1 MACVGQRQEATEGG
15 GVPVSMRDRKAFAW
29 AWASPSRLGGGI
41 AGAGAVQRGHLT
53 PLRAFQMDEAV
64 DRSAMARNSRVLP
77 APGGPTTARHSW
89 RDTSKDT
96 GVSPPTAR

>member
-1 MACVGQRQEATEGG
+1 
-15 GVPVSMRDRKAFAW
+15 MRDRKAFVW

-64 DRSAMARNSRVLP
+64 GGIQIGDGVLP

-89 RDTSKDT
+89 RDTPKDT